1 MPSSVFTPHNRSSS
15 TSSSATR
22 PCRSVTFGCLAYRH
36 SASTISTALSDSGK
50 TRLPRSIFS
59 GTPCSSKKSIVSDGI
74 KREKAPYK
82 KRPFTGTFA
91 IRSLSKL
98 HALVT
103 LQRPLPVIITLRA
116 GRALRSSSSTLL
128 PLRAAAPAAIRPAAP
143 APTTIRSLFIFAGFL
158 HFLVYLVFLPDL
170 LKFIEIL

>member
-1 MPSSVFTPHNRSSS
+1 MEALCQKQFLQ
-15 TSSSATR
+15 
-22 PCRSVTFGCLAYRH
+22 LAPPTEADPR
-36 SASTISTALSDSGK
+36 AEKQRILDALSPALGSV
-50 TRLPRSIFS
+50 RMALPVMR
-59 GTPCSSKKSIVSDGI
+59 
-74 KREKAPYK
+74 
-82 KRPFTGTFA
+82 
-91 IRSLSKL
+91 KL
-98 HALVT
+98 HAVLRDAQWHALVT